1 MRVRD
6 DHDRFSELYA
16 ACYPDV
22 LRFAARR
29 IDADQAR
36 DVAAETFLIAW
47 RRFAEVPGEAER
59 LPWLYG
65 VARNVLANQLRG
77 ERRRVRLGAQ
87 IRSARRETP
96 APDHAGGVAASLD
109 VRAALDGLSERDREA
124 LQLVAWEGLDVAGAA
139 TVVGCSPKTFAVRLH
154 RARKRLEKALAEGGA
169 GFERRNIEMR
179 GARS

>member
-1 MRVRD
+1 MGD
-6 DHDRFSELYA
+6 DHDRFSELYT

-65 VARNVLANQLRG
+65 VARKVLANQLRG
-77 ERRRVRLGAQ
+77 ERRRERLGAQ

-96 APDHAGGVAASLD
+96 TPDHAGGVAASLD
-109 VRAALDGLSERDREA
+109 VRAALAGLSARDQEA
-124 LQLVAWEGLDVAGAA
+124 LQLVAWEGLDVTAAA
-139 TVVGCSPKTFAVRLH
+139 TVVGCSPRTFAVRLH
-154 RARKRLEKALAEGGA
+154 RARKRLEKALAGKGPEIT
-169 GFERRNIEMR
+169 RQSIEMR
-179 GARS
+179 GAQS

>member
-1 MRVRD
+1 MGD

-29 IDADQAR
+29 TDADQAR

-47 RRFAEVPGEAER
+47 RRFADVPGEAER

-65 VARNVLANQLRG
+65 VARNVPANQLRG
-77 ERRRVRLGAQ
+77 ERRRERLGAQ

-109 VRAALDGLSERDREA
+109 VRAALDRLSDRDREV
-124 LQLVAWEGLDVAGAA
+124 LQLVAWEGLDVAAA
-139 TVVGCSPKTFAVRLH
+139 AMVVGCSPRTLAVRLH
-154 RARKRLEKALAEGGA
+154 RARKRLEKALADEGPGIRPQS
-169 GFERRNIEMR
+169 FEMR
-179 GARS
+179 GAQS